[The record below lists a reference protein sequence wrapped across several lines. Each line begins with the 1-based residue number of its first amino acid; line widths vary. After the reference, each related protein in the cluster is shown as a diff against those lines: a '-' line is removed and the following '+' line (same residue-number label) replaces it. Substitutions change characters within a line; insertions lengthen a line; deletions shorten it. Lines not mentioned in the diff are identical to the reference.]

1 MWFQILTEWLYN
13 EYLFYVWLE
22 KSTCFIFSKRQIRV
36 SVHIIS
42 KLVTLEAGYNLL
54 TVSRHDLVLKKKPS
68 HLSYFNTSKVITNAG
83 FSMKNYSHYYTY
95 IQLDKENRIERL
107 QRTTTLH
114 LVALIV
120 EN

>member
-1 MWFQILTEWLYN
+1 M
-13 EYLFYVWLE
+13 
-22 KSTCFIFSKRQIRV
+22 
-36 SVHIIS
+36 SVQIIS

-114 LVALIV
+114 TVALIA
-120 EN
+120 EY